1 MPGQGQQV
9 WSGALRS
16 GPVVALTLLLAG
28 CVGGGSGGSKF
39 GFGSSTNT
47 DQASLAAGGGVSAA
61 RQDAESRSAVIG
73 DLLSRQTILT
83 GNGAYAQIAQSVIEA
98 NSGPAR
104 AELRVARL
112 KAEARSKNWLPSI
125 KPSLSLTDLGETFA
139 SLIVEQ
145 VLFDGGGRKAERA
158 FAAADVEVA
167 ATSLALDYNQ
177 RVYEG
182 LNLYI
187 VKQRALEQAGL
198 ADRAAGR
205 MAEFE
210 RIVTIRVDGGMSDR
224 SEQQV
229 IQQKAAEMRATA
241 SNDRFQAA
249 QAMAELNTM
258 ASRDLGGVSGLG
270 NLPADANAPEPLSVV
285 KARAEAT
292 RTQAEAEVVRA
303 GYRPGLK
310 GIANI
315 NQDGD
320 IESGLS
326 VEFDNALG
334 LGTGAE
340 LDALAMTKEVTD
352 RRVAKTAE
360 QANRDIVALQHEI
373 ATLTARQSE
382 GASVLAQG
390 ETTLAMFTE
399 QFKVGR
405 RTLMELVNMFESV
418 TAMQREQAGLKY
430 EIALKRLQI
439 ARDRGILVSGAAL

>member
-9 WSGALRS
+9 RAGALRS
-16 GPVVALTLLLAG
+16 GPMVALTLALAG
-28 CVGGGSGGSKF
+28 CMGGGASEGFKFGSGGPE
-39 GFGSSTNT
+39 
-47 DQASLAAGGGVSAA
+47 QASLAAGGNVSRGRAE
-61 RQDAESRSAVIG
+61 AESKSAIIG

-83 GNGAYAQIAQSVIEA
+83 GNGAYTQIAQSVIEA

-112 KAEARSKNWLPSI
+112 KAEARSKNWLPAI

-145 VLFDGGGRKAERA
+145 VLFDGGARKAERA

-167 ATSLALDYNQ
+167 ATTLALDYNQ
-177 RVYEG
+177 RVFDA

-187 VKQRALEQAGL
+187 LSQRAQEQAAL
-198 ADRAAGR
+198 ADRAASR

-229 IQQKAAEMRATA
+229 IQQKTAEMRANA

-249 QAMAELNTM
+249 QAIAELNAM
-258 ASRDLGGVSGLG
+258 SSRDLGGISGLSS
-270 NLPADANAPEPLSVV
+270 LPGDAGAPEPLSVL
-285 KARAEAT
+285 KARAEAA
-292 RTQAEAEVVRA
+292 RTLAEADMARA
-303 GYRPGLK
+303 GYRPGVK
-310 GIANI
+310 AVANV
-315 NQDGD
+315 DKTGD

-326 VEFDNALG
+326 VDFDNALG

-340 LDALAMTKEVTD
+340 LDALAMTTEVTD
-352 RRVAKTAE
+352 RRIAKTAE

-373 ATLTARQSE
+373 ATLTARQSQ
-382 GASVLAQG
+382 GASVLAQS

-418 TAMQREQAGLKY
+418 TAMQREQAGLKF
-430 EIALKRLQI
+430 EIAQKRLQI
-439 ARDRGILVSGAAL
+439 ARDRGVLVSGAAL